1 MSGSTGNEEAGIIC
15 ALFRDEYLT
24 LSGSGYVADAEEYEN
39 S

>member
-1 MSGSTGNEEAGIIC
+1 MIGSTGNEEAVIIC
-15 ALFRDEYLT
+15 ALFWDGYLT